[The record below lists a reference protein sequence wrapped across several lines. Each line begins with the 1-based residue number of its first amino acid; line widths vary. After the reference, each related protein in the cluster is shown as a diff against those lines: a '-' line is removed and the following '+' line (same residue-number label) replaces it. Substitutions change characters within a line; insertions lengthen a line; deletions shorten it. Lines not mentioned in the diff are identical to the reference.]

1 MSATRYTVPAT
12 TSSNALSLS
21 KTKGTPSVKI
31 AFRSVPTEDGE
42 QPRTLFADLWLT
54 DAAFEATVR
63 TLREVFRWE
72 GNDLSE
78 LNAPILQG
86 IEVDLVCE
94 VEGYTDAQQQPRERE
109 VVKFINLP
117 GAGGAGGVKAL
128 DGMDA
133 ANLCS
138 SLNARLA
145 SIGRQATT
153 ARQGSARQGSAAGQ
167 NAGAAAGVSRPPQNG
182 LAQGR
187 QGASAPRGGRGSA
200 PAGADDFPGFAPPQ
214 DGGGEY

>member
-31 AFRSVPTEDGE
+31 AFRSVPTEDSE

-63 TLREVFRWE
+63 TLREVFHWE

-86 IEVDLVCE
+86 TDVDLVCE

-117 GAGGAGGVKAL
+117 GAGGVKAL

-133 ANLCS
+133 ANLCA

-153 ARQGSARQGSAAGQ
+153 ARQGSARQGPAAGQ
-167 NAGAAAGVSRPPQNG
+167 NAGAAAGASRSPQHG
-182 LAQGR
+182 LAQVR

-200 PAGADDFPGFAPPQ
+200 PAGVDDFPGFAPPQ
-214 DGGGEY
+214 ENGEY